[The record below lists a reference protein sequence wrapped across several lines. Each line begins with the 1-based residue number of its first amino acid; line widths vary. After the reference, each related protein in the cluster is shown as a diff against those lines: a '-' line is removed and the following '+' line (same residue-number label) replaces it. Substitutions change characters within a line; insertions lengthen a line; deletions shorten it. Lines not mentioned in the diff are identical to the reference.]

1 MTLTEQLADARAKR
15 YCADMIDEPVKR
27 VREMTIYDAKISEL
41 STSVAIQES
50 DFVYDV
56 ETYPNV
62 FTLICKN
69 AATGE
74 RWIFEISDRINQGAN
89 LVRFLYWLQ
98 SIGARM
104 VGFNNVGFDYP
115 VIHHLLMVFNNQG
128 YVTAADLYQKC
139 QQIFASQY
147 GNRFANIIWE
157 RDRIVPQLD
166 LYKIH
171 HFDNKAKTTGLKALE
186 FNMRSYT
193 IADLPF
199 EPGTFLT
206 PEQID
211 TLIIYNAHDVNE
223 TLKFYHHSFGM
234 IRFRDELS
242 RKYNADF
249 TNYNDTKIG
258 KEFFIMKLEEAIPGS
273 TFTMTGRKKNP
284 RQTPRPAGINLS
296 QVIFP
301 YISFQTPI
309 LTSVLD
315 YMKSVTITDTRK
327 SPELKDLKGDLNG
340 FELVF
345 GSGGIH
351 GSVSG
356 RAVHAT
362 ADCELI
368 DVDVKSFYPNIAI
381 VNRVY
386 PEHLS
391 EGFCDIYKTLYDM
404 RAGYAKG
411 TPENAMIKLALNG
424 VYGDSN
430 NEYSPFFDPAY
441 TMAITVNGQLLLSM
455 LAERFSIAG
464 IELVQINTD
473 GMSVLVRRDQRAAF
487 DDLCK
492 RWQAFTMLELESVN
506 YRSMFI
512 RDVNNYI
519 AVDLKGK
526 VKRKGAYQ
534 WNIDHPGD
542 PSQSLGWHQD
552 WSALV
557 VQRAAEEC
565 LVRGVPVEQYVY
577 NHPDPYDFMLRAKV
591 NKSSRLVLSSGKKLQ
606 STTRYQIATVGESMA
621 KIMPELAKKPD
632 SGERTFSVEKGWL
645 VHICDHVTDYDWNI
659 LDRRYYIEE
668 AKKLTECIQ

>member
-1 MTLTEQLADARAKR
+1 MTPIATD
-15 YCADMIDEPVKR
+15 Y
-27 VREMTIYDAKISEL
+27 
-41 STSVAIQES
+41 
-50 DFVYDV
+50 VYDV

-62 FTLICKN
+62 FTMIVVN
-69 AATGE
+69 AVTRE
-74 RWIFEISDRINQGAN
+74 RWIFEISNRMNQSAN

-98 SIGARM
+98 STGGRM

-115 VIHHLLMVFNNQG
+115 VIHHLLVVFNQCG
-128 YVTAADLYQKC
+128 IVTADDLYQKS
-139 QQIFASQY
+139 QQIFKSQY
-147 GNRFANIIWE
+147 ANKWANIIWD

-166 LYKIH
+166 LYKVH
-171 HFDNKAKTTGLKALE
+171 HFDNKAKSTGLKALE
-186 FNMRSYT
+186 FNMRSHT

-199 EPGTFLT
+199 EPGTILT
-206 PEQID
+206 DAEID
-211 TLIIYNAHDVNE
+211 TLITYNAHDVNE
-223 TLKFYHHSFGM
+223 TLKFYIHSLGM
-234 IRFRDELS
+234 IRFRDELTA
-242 RKYNADF
+242 KYPGQDF

-258 KEFFIMKLEEAIPGS
+258 KEFFIMKLEEAIPGA
-273 TFTMTGRKKNP
+273 TFTMDGRKKKP
-284 RQTPRPAGINLS
+284 RQTLRPAGIPLNDC
-296 QVIFP
+296 IFP
-301 YISFQTPI
+301 YVSFQTPE
-309 LTSVLD
+309 LTRVLD
-315 YMKSVTITDTRK
+315 YMKTVTITDTRK
-327 SPELKDLKGDLNG
+327 SPELKDLKAGLNG
-340 FELVF
+340 FDLVF

-362 ADCELI
+362 EDCELI
-368 DVDVKSFYPNIAI
+368 DVDVKSYYPNIAI
-381 VNRVY
+381 VNRVF

-411 TPENAMIKLALNG
+411 TSENAMIKLALNG

-430 NEYSPFFDPAY
+430 NEYGPFLDPQY
-441 TMAITVNGQLLLSM
+441 TMTITVNGQLLLSI
-455 LAERFSIAG
+455 LAERFSLIG

-473 GMSVLVRRDQRAAF
+473 GMTVLVRRDQRAAF

-492 RWQAFTMLELESVN
+492 RWQAFTLLELESVN

-534 WNIDHPGD
+534 YDTTHPGD

-557 VQRAAEEC
+557 VQRAAEER
-565 LVRGVPVEQYVY
+565 LVRGVPVEQFIY

-591 NKSSRLVLSSGKKLQ
+591 NRSSRLVLSNGKKLQ
-606 STTRYQIATVGESMA
+606 ATTRYQIATVGDSMA

-645 VHICDHVTDYDWNI
+645 VKICDHVTDYDWNV

-668 AKKLTECIQ
+668 AKKLTECIT